1 LPSSKKKKCT
11 RHDLEC
17 SHLGFP
23 QENLQEEMGKNISLI
38 LYSSSIHLAP
48 PLLDPCCVGGR
59 SREEEVLEG
68 CYNGGRGGG
77 QPRGKRE
84 AAKKGEGVAAK
95 KGEGVAT

>member
-1 LPSSKKKKCT
+1 
-11 RHDLEC
+11 
-17 SHLGFP
+17 
-23 QENLQEEMGKNISLI
+23 
-38 LYSSSIHLAP
+38 
-48 PLLDPCCVGGR
+48 
-59 SREEEVLEG
+59 LEG